1 MNLADK
7 IIEDLHK
14 ILLVK
19 GGREKEYEYG
29 N

>member
-7 IIEDLHK
+7 FIEDLHK
-14 ILLVK
+14 ILLIK
-19 GGREKEYEYG
+19 GGTDKEYEYG